1 MLCSLSSLAA
11 SFCLEEALLEIAHLA
26 GRRRSES
33 FLKRSAAGFGS
44 CAASVAEP
52 PELPKSH
59 RLPLN
64 RKHTVSGCCLAKQL
78 PPRAASPRAASP
90 RSPAGTSTPNPERG
104 PRAPSDFLQHLPLAV
119 FIFGA
124 FGSVSPPIWQPPPE
138 GCCRRTGVT
147 ELQREAARAER
158 WGCSLSRMG

>member
-1 MLCSLSSLAA
+1 MFPFKPRCEFLLGG
-11 SFCLEEALLEIAHLA
+11 ALLEIAHLA

-33 FLKRSAAGFGS
+33 FLKPPAAGFGS

-78 PPRAASPRAASP
+78 PSWAASPHSP
-90 RSPAGTSTPNPERG
+90 DGTSTPNPERG
-104 PRAPSDFLQHLPLAV
+104 PRAPSDSSQHLPLAV
-119 FIFGA
+119 FILGA

-138 GCCRRTGVT
+138 RCCRRTGVNG
-147 ELQREAARAER
+147 AAKR
-158 WGCSLSRMG
+158 SSQS